1 MIDINI
7 SLVYQLVNF
16 LFLLWILN
24 VILFRPIRKILRER
38 NERLGGLEAEIKG
51 LLEEVEIKAREMTAS
66 LNKAR
71 TEGYGRKEELKQQG
85 AAAETEI
92 IGEITKKTDA
102 EISKNRKEIA
112 TDIASAREVLKKQ
125 VNDFSQTLAEK
136 ILGRKVA

>member
-24 VILFRPIRKILRER
+24 VILYRPIRKVLRER

-71 TEGYGRKEELKQQG
+71 SEGYGRKEELKQQG
-85 AAAETEI
+85 VAAESEI
-92 IGEITKKTDA
+92 IGEITEKTET

-112 TDIASAREVLKKQ
+112 ADIASAREILKKQ